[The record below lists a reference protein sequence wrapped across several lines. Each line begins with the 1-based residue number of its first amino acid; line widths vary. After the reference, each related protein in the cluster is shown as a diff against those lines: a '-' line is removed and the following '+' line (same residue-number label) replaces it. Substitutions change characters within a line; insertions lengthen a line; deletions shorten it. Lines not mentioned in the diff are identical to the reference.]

1 MRTTVRGMYFGIILM
16 LVAGISF
23 AQVPDFSGEWNLNIS
38 KSDLPAI
45 GESEGSSTSLHE
57 MTWTI
62 RQEGLVLTVE
72 KRIRGEEVMM
82 RRYSADG
89 KEFLNAGSSIK
100 DLKGTARFNSG
111 KLTIQTEDEVMTV
124 THTPAY
130 PDGNIEYSKIMVTEE
145 YSLSADGKT
154 LIVTEIFGTP
164 DGGSQPMKLV
174 FEKVGG

>member
-1 MRTTVRGMYFGIILM
+1 MRKTVRGMYFGVVLM

-23 AQVPDFSGEWNLNIS
+23 AQVPDFSGEWNLNIN
-38 KSDLPAI
+38 KSELPAM
-45 GESEGSSTSLHE
+45 GEPEGASLSVPE
-57 MTWTI
+57 MAWTI
-62 RQEGLVLTVE
+62 RQEGFVLTVE
-72 KRIRGEEVMM
+72 KRVKGEVMI
-82 RRYSADG
+82 RRYTADG

-124 THTPAY
+124 TYTSAY
-130 PDGNIEYSKIMVTEE
+130 PDGNIEYSRIMVAEE

-154 LIVTEIFGTP
+154 LMVTQIFGTP
-164 DGGSQPMKLV
+164 DGGSKSMKLV